1 MCSSQRTWRLAIVD
15 EMKKKLATGIAL
27 VAAVCMAGRL
37 TQRWAATRC
46 ASSAPP
52 SIPIVRAM
60 WPEAENIRQLASR
73 CRWRDLLQSRGR
85 PDPDQNLGQRVTGE
99 RADDVAGGR
108 VLGQMGERATG

>member
-1 MCSSQRTWRLAIVD
+1 
-15 EMKKKLATGIAL
+15 MKKQLATGTAL
-27 VAAVCMAGRL
+27 AAALCVAGRL
-37 TQRWAATRC
+37 MRKRAAARR

-73 CRWRDLLQSRGR
+73 CRWRDILQSRGR